1 MNITDIDD
9 KILNKV
15 AENNCEYETFIK
27 NMEQDFWK
35 DMDALKIL
43 RPNVV
48 TR

>member
-15 AENNCEYETFIK
+15 GDGDFKSFIK
-27 NMEQDFWK
+27 NMEQDFWN
-35 DMDALKIL
+35 DMDLLNIQ